1 MKPLLGILI
10 GGMAGN
16 NAAAAAADSATKLRN
31 AFLMT
36 VDER

>member
-16 NAAAAAADSATKLRN
+16 NADGAADSAAKLRN